1 VLSSL
6 SNHCWRRRF
15 LFCQGQDSGSQDL
28 HRLPLSVVERLDVE
42 GIHQGEHLAVVG
54 RRSRILAAL
63 EATLDLGHGPVVV
76 GGEEAVA
83 QGGTAQGGVDLLA
96 ARARP
101 DSSEE
106 MACTVRTGALALT
119 SKVGWK

>member
-1 VLSSL
+1 LGNGEDASAQGL
-6 SNHCWRRRF
+6 YRF
-15 LFCQGQDSGSQDL
+15 
-28 HRLPLSVVERLDVE
+28 PLRVVERPGVQ
-42 GIHQGEHLAVVG
+42 GIHQCQQLAVVG